1 MWCTHMSTKP
11 VELAHI
17 IRLNEPDT
25 CKNYDL
31 LQQHKSTKI
40 RHSPVNS
47 PKKRLQTRRSRGLM
61 LSFNS
66 SLVRWMP
73 SSSNT
78 RGRDVSTSPTTYR
91 HTTVIQPACLTAYV
105 CRVFLTCER
114 ILYSGSSTNSTKLRW
129 ELLLGAFFVNFLLT
143 SIKHELQSR
152 SKETRCHAANCL
164 WNKISLRFSRF
175 RVEVNVSP
183 QSFSKLH
190 VVDVTWKTVESN

>member
-1 MWCTHMSTKP
+1 MCCTHMSTKP
-11 VELAHI
+11 VELAHF

-25 CKNYDL
+25 CAIIMIYCNN
-31 LQQHKSTKI
+31 KSTKI

-91 HTTVIQPACLTAYV
+91 HSTVIQPACLTAYV
-105 CRVFLTCER
+105 CSVFLTCER

-143 SIKHELQSR
+143 CIKHDSYSQEA
-152 SKETRCHAANCL
+152 KKHAVMQQTFA
-164 WNKISLRFSRF
+164 WDS
-175 RVEVNVSP
+175 
-183 QSFSKLH
+183 H
-190 VVDVTWKTVESN
+190 VLGLK